1 MPRNRVTRKIKA
13 RSKQAQRRKSKQRKL
28 KK

>member
-13 RSKQAQRRKSKQRKL
+13 RSKQAQRRKSRQ
-28 KK
+28 KKGKK

>member
-1 MPRNRVTRKIKA
+1 MPRNRVTRKVKA
-13 RSKQAQRRKSKQRKL
+13 RSKQAQRRKSKQQKA

>member
-13 RSKQAQRRKSKQRKL
+13 RSKQAQRRKSRQ
-28 KK
+28 KKAKK

>member
-1 MPRNRVTRKIKA
+1 MPRNKVTRKIKA
-13 RSKQAQRRKSKQRKL
+13 RSKQAQRRKARQKKL